1 MMNNQAH
8 DIQALLAKCNTVVLG
23 GLDGGHYVDAPAG
36 ITIKVSEPSKLMENL
51 RKQGAVRN
59 ERITPEQF
67 FGSDRLELERLKA
80 VVAQMHEADQELE
93 SASTHKIGAQPA
105 PKP

>member
-1 MMNNQAH
+1 MNNQAH

-23 GLDGGHYVDAPAG
+23 GVSGGHYVDTPAG
-36 ITIKVSEPSKLMENL
+36 IEVKASEPSKLMESL

-67 FGSDRLELERLKA
+67 FGTDRLELERLKA
-80 VVAQMHEADQELE
+80 VVTQMHEADQELE
-93 SASTHKIGAQPA
+93 SASTLKSGAQPT